1 LQERALIATRL
12 VPLLFDIY
20 LLMDFLLTQHCFS
33 QKFYPPPLKSADVLS
48 GRPFCEEQPKE
59 RKGKKLR
66 KLHVEHADL
75 HIQKARPQK

>member
-1 LQERALIATRL
+1 MFEHFITYL
-12 VPLLFDIY
+12 Y
-20 LLMDFLLTQHCFS
+20 LLNIAFS
-33 QKFYPPPLKSADVLS
+33 PIFDLSSLKSADVLY
-48 GRPFCEEQPKE
+48 GRPFCEEQPEE

>member
-1 LQERALIATRL
+1 MNQTYSTI
-12 VPLLFDIY
+12 FD
-20 LLMDFLLTQHCFS
+20 
-33 QKFYPPPLKSADVLS
+33 PPHLKSADVIY
-48 GRPFCEEQPKE
+48 GRPFCKEQPEE